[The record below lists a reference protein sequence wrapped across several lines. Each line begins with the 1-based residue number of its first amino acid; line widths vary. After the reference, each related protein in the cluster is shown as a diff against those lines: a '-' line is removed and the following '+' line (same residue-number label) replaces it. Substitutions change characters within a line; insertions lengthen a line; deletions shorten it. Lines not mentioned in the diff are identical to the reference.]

1 MSDDNISDKH
11 EASTAEMLR
20 RYQTAESVMLPIPR
34 DIFEKLYLSP
44 KTPNAGKLRSTFGN
58 PTPISLMG
66 FLLAAT
72 PTAMLTM
79 GWRGAGEMAVLSC
92 KRDNADVMAQ
102 AILTIPSTR
111 PVYIFFGAMVQI
123 FGAIGEWILGNT
135 FSCALF
141 FTYGTFWLV
150 QGTSIMPFFAVGTM
164 YSPDGNTLEGMET
177 AEYSATVGFYYVTL
191 ALLTFV
197 YMICSIRT
205 NVCLFL
211 ALFLLVITFGLFAG
225 TYFQTAL
232 GNLVLAAKLQ
242 KAAGAFNFALCI
254 PIWHIFIAQILDAV
268 DFPIA
273 LPVGDLSTVVLGKS
287 QKARKREVD
296 G

>member
-1 MSDDNISDKH
+1 
-11 EASTAEMLR
+11 
-20 RYQTAESVMLPIPR
+20 
-34 DIFEKLYLSP
+34 
-44 KTPNAGKLRSTFGN
+44 
-58 PTPISLMG
+58 
-66 FLLAAT
+66 
-72 PTAMLTM
+72 
-79 GWRGAGEMAVLSC
+79 
-92 KRDNADVMAQ
+92 
-102 AILTIPSTR
+102 
-111 PVYIFFGAMVQI
+111 
-123 FGAIGEWILGNT
+123 
-135 FSCALF
+135 
-141 FTYGTFWLV
+141 
-150 QGTSIMPFFAVGTM
+150 MPFFAVGTM
-164 YSPDGNTLEGMET
+164 YSPDGNTLKGMET

-197 YMICSIRT
+197 YMICSLRT
-205 NVCLFL
+205 NICLFL

-268 DFPIA
+268 DFPIT

-287 QKARKREVD
+287 QKARKREVE